1 MPRILNF
8 DSFAKLYEAEG
19 DSGSLEPKQQ
29 LLLNL
34 ICSLFTNTAGQ
45 LLPLTVGQY
54 TSLAGDLVGLASIPA
69 DQKGSDMEKICAGI
83 IDKMAED
90 YKKAG
95 LPELW
100 TAVIKKLTETYNV
113 FFEQYKDDPD
123 NQKLV
128 ADFVTAKGRGYLDQ
142 LMAAKKENPTPE
154 KKDKATTEKLD
165 LSYSWNTNDLL
176 AESSLFSGDKGTVND
191 LIKLGTTIDATLKA
205 EEKGGNKDLQ
215 AIVSTLRTKLDG
227 ILSKLAVLSKDRKQR
242 KEITDEDW
250 EKYHADLSS
259 IIPDLEKKKTQILKS
274 KGANEGAGLLYLEA
288 QDLFSKA
295 YTKTQEVTAELLKQ
309 AQEAQA
315 KKEGDKEGDNQQE
328 KIQLQGKISYDPA
341 KAKEV
346 NEEVKKVQK
355 LIYDKFHKH
364 SKIADSAP
372 FKKFAAYFKDGI
384 PDGQFGP
391 ATANI
396 VKLLRIGFELNPN
409 QNISQRFVDDLQSH
423 TAILESYAKK
433 FLTPFLLEA
442 FDTDAFLKAVE
453 AEKGGSGGGSQG
465 GPRVR
470 PVKDWEWG
478 SDKENELW
486 RSEEQPS
493 FTPDDGK
500 EVFGFDP
507 KKFGKDIR
515 DFQRM
520 ALNYIQ
526 KIGGKDK
533 VSDGLPNDFG
543 AGDDQAKFKKFLDSK
558 PDGGFGPNTMAAVR
572 YIRGLL
578 NKKMVDDSTFKGKV
592 EEFGADK
599 FSYLKDNPRSYTI
612 SWALA
617 NALEQALK

>member
-8 DSFAKLYEAEG
+8 NSFAKLYEAES

-45 LLPLTVGQY
+45 LLPLTIGQY
-54 TSLAGDLVGLASIPA
+54 TSLAGDLVGLASTSA
-69 DQKGSDMEKICAGI
+69 DRKGADMEKICAGI

-113 FFEQYKDDPD
+113 FFEQYKDDPA

-128 ADFVTAKGRGYLDQ
+128 ADFVTAKGKGYLDQ
-142 LMAAKKENPTPE
+142 LMAAKEENPTSKE
-154 KKDKATTEKLD
+154 KDKATMEKLD

-176 AESSLFSGDKGTVND
+176 VESSLFSGDKGTVND

-215 AIVSTLRTKLDG
+215 AIVSQLRTKLDG

-315 KKEGDKEGDNQQE
+315 KKEGDKNGDNQQE
-328 KIQLQGKISYDPA
+328 KIQLQGTISYDPS

-372 FKKFAAYFKDGI
+372 FKKFASYFKDGI

-391 ATANI
+391 ATAKI
-396 VKLLRIGFELNPN
+396 VKLLRIGFELEPT
-409 QNISQRFVDDLQSH
+409 QKISQKFVDELQDH

-442 FDTDAFLKAVE
+442 FDTDAFLKA
-453 AEKGGSGGGSQG
+453 AEDEKGGSQG
-465 GPRVR
+465 GPSLR
-470 PVKDWEWG
+470 PVEEWYWG

-486 RSEEQPS
+486 RSDEQPQ

-500 EVFGFDP
+500 KVFKIEH
-507 KKFGKDIR
+507 KKFDKDIR

-520 ALNYIQ
+520 ALKYIQ

-533 VSDGLPNDFG
+533 VSDGLQNDFV
-543 AGDDQAKFKKFLDSK
+543 AGDDEVKFKKFLDSK

-599 FSYLKDNPRSYTI
+599 FSYLQDNPRSYTI
-612 SWALA
+612 SWAVA
-617 NALEQALK
+617 NALEQALQ